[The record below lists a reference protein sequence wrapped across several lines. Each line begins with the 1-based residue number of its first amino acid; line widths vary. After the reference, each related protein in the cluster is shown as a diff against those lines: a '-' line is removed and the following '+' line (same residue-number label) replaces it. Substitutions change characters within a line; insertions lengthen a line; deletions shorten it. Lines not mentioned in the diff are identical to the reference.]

1 MNATMSR
8 TIDLKIFKNEQL
20 VGSRTFSQEV
30 IKIGKLRS
38 SDLYLDDASV
48 ARMHA
53 VLEVTAGDLRL
64 VDLGSASGTSLNGER
79 VCKSAA
85 IASGDS
91 LRVGP
96 FRLEV
101 EALPVATTAIA
112 SAPRPTAA
120 PHSPSPA
127 MAASALAVAPA
138 YAPAPASVSP
148 RATLPVDARD
158 VEHDDRHVAEVVAR
172 YGKTVLDVQHVG
184 QVRGRRRQAPAFF
197 ALGGLLLLAGGGLLA
212 HEVSQDWEGYEQAR
226 NDAAATGRPAPQAPG
241 MGLGGLAVGLALLG
255 LVPMGLGMAR
265 RDDVGLERYTLGEGP
280 DASFQ
285 VQMPEL
291 GGEAF
296 PLVRQEGEA
305 YVLRFT
311 PRMRGH
317 VTMGQQQLDLGELV
331 RSGRALADGS
341 SYAMVLPDGAKAR
354 LEHDGVSY
362 EVSSVH
368 RGKVIARSSE
378 ADKPFWVYNAA
389 SFTVIGGLLALVHLV
404 PEEALSMRMDEV
416 TAENRYVGYMN
427 QPDLEKEP
435 EELVEVTERPDE
447 QDMGGEGR
455 RHAGAEGKAGN
466 PSAKSPS
473 GLMAMKGPKSAIPT
487 MARNYDPELAARNTG
502 ILGLMQQESGH
513 FLASPFGDAFAV
525 GNDDA
530 DVWGGLTGTEVG
542 DAFGLAGMGNIGTG
556 RGGGGTGEG
565 TLGLGNVGTIGLG
578 GGGGDRVGYGTGSG
592 TGFKKRNAGV
602 PQVRRGKAVVKGV
615 IDKDVIRRIVSN
627 HHNEVRHCYNQG
639 LARDP
644 NLRGRVA
651 VMFTIGPAGTVPSSA
666 VSENTLGDHNVASC
680 VAKSVR
686 RWKFPKPQSG
696 GTAMVTYPFAFS
708 PG

>member
-1 MNATMSR
+1 SENGPRFPGGRRFRRCSRPSGSRRRSRARRLGSTRGTWWWSELRPGVAVEWWTPQRKMNATMSR

-212 HEVSQDWEGYEQAR
+212 HEVSQDWEGY
-226 NDAAATGRPAPQAPG
+226 
-241 MGLGGLAVGLALLG
+241 
-255 LVPMGLGMAR
+255 
-265 RDDVGLERYTLGEGP
+265 
-280 DASFQ
+280 
-285 VQMPEL
+285 
-291 GGEAF
+291 
-296 PLVRQEGEA
+296 
-305 YVLRFT
+305 
-311 PRMRGH
+311 
-317 VTMGQQQLDLGELV
+317 
-331 RSGRALADGS
+331 
-341 SYAMVLPDGAKAR
+341 
-354 LEHDGVSY
+354 
-362 EVSSVH
+362 
-368 RGKVIARSSE
+368 
-378 ADKPFWVYNAA
+378 
-389 SFTVIGGLLALVHLV
+389 
-404 PEEALSMRMDEV
+404 
-416 TAENRYVGYMN
+416 
-427 QPDLEKEP
+427 
-435 EELVEVTERPDE
+435 
-447 QDMGGEGR
+447 
-455 RHAGAEGKAGN
+455 
-466 PSAKSPS
+466 
-473 GLMAMKGPKSAIPT
+473 
-487 MARNYDPELAARNTG
+487 
-502 ILGLMQQESGH
+502 
-513 FLASPFGDAFAV
+513 
-525 GNDDA
+525 
-530 DVWGGLTGTEVG
+530 
-542 DAFGLAGMGNIGTG
+542 
-556 RGGGGTGEG
+556 
-565 TLGLGNVGTIGLG
+565 
-578 GGGGDRVGYGTGSG
+578 
-592 TGFKKRNAGV
+592 
-602 PQVRRGKAVVKGV
+602 
-615 IDKDVIRRIVSN
+615 
-627 HHNEVRHCYNQG
+627 
-639 LARDP
+639 
-644 NLRGRVA
+644 
-651 VMFTIGPAGTVPSSA
+651 
-666 VSENTLGDHNVASC
+666 
-680 VAKSVR
+680 
-686 RWKFPKPQSG
+686 
-696 GTAMVTYPFAFS
+696 
-708 PG
+708 